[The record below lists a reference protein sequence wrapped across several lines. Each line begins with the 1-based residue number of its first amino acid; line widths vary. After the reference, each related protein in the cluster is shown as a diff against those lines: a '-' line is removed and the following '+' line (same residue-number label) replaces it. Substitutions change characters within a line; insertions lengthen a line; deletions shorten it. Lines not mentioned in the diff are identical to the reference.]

1 MLEASSDEDPTRIK
15 RREGGEFE
23 QRVASDEPGS
33 LQKEVRQVIKKT
45 IMWPST
51 QQTVK
56 GIVTG
61 GVRRTWRYVREKVAK
76 YQEGKRKGKE
86 EGEKEKAKDKEKAK
100 EKEKKM

>member
-23 QRVASDEPGS
+23 QRVASDEPES

-61 GVRRTWRYVREKVAK
+61 GLGRTWRYVGEKVTK
-76 YQEGKRKGKE
+76 YREGKRKGKE
-86 EGEKEKAKDKEKAK
+86 EGER
-100 EKEKKM
+100 EKEKKV

>member
-23 QRVASDEPGS
+23 QRVASDEPDS

-51 QQTVK
+51 QQAVK
-56 GIVTG
+56 GLVTG
-61 GVRRTWRYVREKVAK
+61 GVRKTWRYVGEKIAK
-76 YQEGKRKGKE
+76 YREGNR
-86 EGEKEKAKDKEKAK
+86 KAKGGEK
-100 EKEKKM
+100 EKEKKEKEKKA